1 MPADEKH
8 CAASRRA
15 ENATLYPDSVLMTP
29 PLKQSYKEQ
38 LSTDKIFVFA
48 TLPFLSSN
56 NYALDLKYSTVF
68 FSPSSK
74 LTDGLYFKTL
84 VILVISASVLNTSPA
99 RTGSNFGLIF
109 FPMILFK
116 ASTKYRTVC
125 EAPLATLTTSCLM

>member
-1 MPADEKH
+1 MRTEKKH
-8 CAASRRA
+8 CAASRGA

-38 LSTDKIFVFA
+38 LSTAKIFVFA

-99 RTGSNFGLIF
+99 RSGNNFG
-109 FPMILFK
+109 
-116 ASTKYRTVC
+116 
-125 EAPLATLTTSCLM
+125 